1 MRSGSEGSQVAMAVA
16 EAEDVERRNGTRKHA
31 RTTLLLPALLLP
43 LLLTLAA
50 CGGASRANGSG
61 SGGARGGTD
70 GKGAVTLHVG
80 DQKGGSEA
88 VLRAAGELKDLP
100 YRIQWSTFTSG
111 PPLLEAVNAGAVDV
125 GGVGNTPP
133 VFAAAANSKFKVIA
147 ATHGSSAG
155 ETVLVKK
162 DSPLTRP
169 AQLKGRSIAVA
180 QGSSAHYQL
189 VASLKKAG
197 LTPQD
202 VTLNHLQPADALA
215 AFSRG
220 RVDAWAVWDP
230 YTSQALDQTDARIL
244 TTGEGVVNG
253 LSFQVAAPAA
263 LDDPEK
269 SAALKDYVGRLR
281 RAQDWVHR
289 HPDAW
294 AKAWAAE
301 TGLPR
306 DVALAAVRRTRGTAV
321 TVALDRSAV
330 ASEQQIADT
339 FAALRL
345 IPGRVDFSSFV
356 DTRFNGGLPPSSTA
370 PRTYGSQGT
379 GSSPGAGSLPHTDSS
394 SGKAG

>member
-1 MRSGSEGSQVAMAVA
+1 MNPLERS
-16 EAEDVERRNGTRKHA
+16 HPP
-31 RTTLLLPALLLP
+31 TTPHRHPPAALLLP
-43 LLLTLAA
+43 LLLLPLALLLTA

-61 SGGARGGTD
+61 GGGGTRGGSD
-70 GKGAVTLHVG
+70 GKGAVTLNVG

-162 DSPLTRP
+162 ESPITRP
-169 AQLKGRSIAVA
+169 AELKGKSIAVA
-180 QGSSAHYQL
+180 QGSSAHYQI

-197 LTPQD
+197 LTPKD
-202 VTLNHLQPADALA
+202 VTLNYLQPADALA

-230 YTSQALDQTDARIL
+230 YTSQALDQTDARVL

-263 LDDPEK
+263 LDDGKK
-269 SAALKDYVGRLR
+269 SAALKDYVDRLR

-294 AKAWAAE
+294 AKVWAEE

-306 DVALAAVRRTRGTAV
+306 DVALAAVKRTRGTAV
-321 TVALDRSAV
+321 TVALDRPAV

-339 FAALRL
+339 FAALKL
-345 IPGRVDFSSFV
+345 IPGRFDFSSFV
-356 DTRFNGGLPPSSTA
+356 DTRFNGSLPPSSTA
-370 PRTYGSQGT
+370 PRTYGTQ
-379 GSSPGAGSLPHTDSS
+379 
-394 SGKAG
+394 GKAG